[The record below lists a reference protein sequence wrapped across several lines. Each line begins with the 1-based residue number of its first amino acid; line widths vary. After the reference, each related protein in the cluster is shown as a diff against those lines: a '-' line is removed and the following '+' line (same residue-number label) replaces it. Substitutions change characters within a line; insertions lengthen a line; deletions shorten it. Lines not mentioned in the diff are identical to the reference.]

1 MQSITLIVYRLGN
14 TMPFPLLPLNLVD
27 WVPASHTSISS
38 YYPIGWLPV
47 LSYYPELLWAG
58 CPYLMPPITLIPNM
72 FEPVLKQTT
81 GKQHCVT
88 KDVMILHIV
97 SLSQNYLTS
106 DSVINSPGQLGY
118 LRLISPSK
126 LSPNTSLS

>member
-72 FEPVLKQTT
+72 FEPDEVSFAVPVLNMA
-81 GKQHCVT
+81 C
-88 KDVMILHIV
+88 
-97 SLSQNYLTS
+97 NFA
-106 DSVINSPGQLGY
+106 INFG
-118 LRLISPSK
+118 
-126 LSPNTSLS
+126 